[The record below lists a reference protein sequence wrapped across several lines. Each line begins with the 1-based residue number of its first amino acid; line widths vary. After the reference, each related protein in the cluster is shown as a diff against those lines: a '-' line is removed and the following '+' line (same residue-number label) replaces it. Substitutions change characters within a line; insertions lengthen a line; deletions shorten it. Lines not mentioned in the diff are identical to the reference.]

1 MYEKVFN
8 LESRPFVSAPFVKH
22 YYATQS
28 MSHTL
33 AQTQLCIDRAAG
45 PVVVI
50 GGAGTGKSLLLTM
63 LAEKYASQFNVVN
76 LACARLAQRS
86 DLLQNILFEL
96 QQPYR
101 DMTEGELRLALIDYL
116 KPSSL
121 CPNGVLL
128 LVDEAQVLDA
138 SLLDEVRL
146 ITNFVRDGQ
155 PRVRLIM
162 AGSQELENS
171 LTNPKLESFNQ
182 RIAARCYLSNL
193 SYQET
198 VGYVWTHIDRAG
210 GRGEELVPENTIRV
224 LFEVTDGC
232 PRLINQVCDQA
243 LMLAAVNNHS
253 LLTEQCLQEAW
264 RDVQNIPGAW
274 DHDKVAPP
282 SENAATESAEQQWTV
297 LEFGQLDDES
307 SAGEINAFEIAT
319 DEDQLQ
325 VALANPANE
334 GLSEQSAMRVDDANA
349 GSDPWVDADDI
360 SAPLLGQIAEF
371 AQRYGAPESLAAEDE
386 IVEPLAEQ
394 IAEFQERYGAGISGE
409 DPAAGEASDAHDD
422 IAIPLEAK
430 VAELNLRSQTV
441 DSSIGNDVFIV
452 PEDYD
457 QDPEDVDFDSDDNF
471 GQHELA
477 TDSIQFGHPTT
488 AHSDGG
494 FDSFPNP
501 FDESFEEEELLVDN
515 FLPMVAEQNRN
526 SLLVSSSDLES
537 IHPPQ
542 RHISLAELQADL
554 LGENTG
560 TAEAATFDLHSANL
574 ANSRTPQRAEPH
586 AEATG
591 PAETRSAAASP
602 DLERF
607 DVVNELPNTTDES
620 GYFEPVEPAL
630 GENKSKLPSSAV
642 DVTAPDFIEKRKA
655 EILLSLSEDG
665 QSGEPSYQD
674 VVQAIEGRRSDMSMI
689 NQFPLVSDKFDDAA
703 DPESILLELRN
714 QHHEFNQAFLAEFHD
729 EQDADETQ
737 GSALAIEYPI
747 SEHEGYHRD
756 DDGMPKDDR
765 DMIIVSRA
773 DRLTSRK
780 SPDEVP
786 DELMPRNASTGRAE
800 RMEYQQLFDQLRK
813 VPKEDD

>member
-76 LACARLAQRS
+76 LACARLAQRC

-128 LVDEAQVLDA
+128 LVDEAEVLDA

-162 AGSQELENS
+162 AGTQELENS
-171 LTNPKLESFNQ
+171 LTNPKLQSFNQ

-243 LMLAAVNNHS
+243 LMLAAVNNQS

-274 DHDKVAPP
+274 PHHKIVPP
-282 SENAATESAEQQWTV
+282 SQNATTESADQQWTV

-307 SAGEINAFEIAT
+307 TEGEISAFEIAT
-319 DEDQLQ
+319 DEEQLQ
-325 VALANPANE
+325 AALANPAV
-334 GLSEQSAMRVDDANA
+334 GGHSEPSAIPVDDANA
-349 GSDPWVDADDI
+349 GSDPWADADEI
-360 SAPLLGQIAEF
+360 TAPLVEQITEF

-394 IAEFQERYGAGISGE
+394 IAEFQERYGDGISGE
-409 DPAAGEASDAHDD
+409 NAAAVEAPDAHDD

-441 DSSIGNDVFIV
+441 DSSIGNDGFIV

-457 QDPEDVDFDSDDNF
+457 RDSEGIDFDSDDSY
-471 GQHELA
+471 GQQELA
-477 TDSIQFGHPTT
+477 TDSIQPRHPTT
-488 AHSDGG
+488 ANSDGD

-501 FDESFEEEELLVDN
+501 FDESFEEEELLIDS
-515 FLPMVAEQNRN
+515 FLPRVAEQNRS
-526 SLLVSSSDLES
+526 SLLVSASDLES

-554 LGENTG
+554 LGE
-560 TAEAATFDLHSANL
+560 EQDK
-574 ANSRTPQRAEPH
+574 
-586 AEATG
+586 
-591 PAETRSAAASP
+591 
-602 DLERF
+602 
-607 DVVNELPNTTDES
+607 
-620 GYFEPVEPAL
+620 PVFA
-630 GENKSKLPSSAV
+630 ENKSKLPSLAV
-642 DVTAPDFIEKRKA
+642 DVTSPDFVEKRTA
-655 EILLSLSEDG
+655 EILLSLNEDG
-665 QSGEPSYQD
+665 QAGEPAYQD
-674 VVQAIEGRRSDMSMI
+674 VVQAIEGRRSDMSVI
-689 NQFPLVSDKFDDAA
+689 NRFPLVSHEDDDTV
-703 DPESILLELRN
+703 DPESILEELKN
-714 QHHEFNQAFLAEFHD
+714 QHQEFNQAFSVELQD
-729 EQDADETQ
+729 EQDADETH
-737 GSALAIEYPI
+737 ALSLSIEYPI
-747 SEHEGYHRD
+747 SEHEGYRSD
-756 DDGMPKDDR
+756 DDEMPRDDR

-773 DRLTSRK
+773 DRLSSPK
-780 SPDEVP
+780 SPDEKVP